1 MSWVHAELD
10 RLDWVPGNHP
20 LEQKKVAEGGVTLLR
35 FAPGFE
41 DPSWCERSHLLFVIE
56 GTLTVDLAE
65 RRVEVSAGQAL
76 WLDPGTRHRASV
88 RHEQAAVVLA
98 ASDLSRIVR
107 RDAE

>member
-1 MSWVHAELD
+1 
-10 RLDWVPGNHP
+10 
-20 LEQKKVAEGGVTLLR
+20 KVADGGVTLLR

-65 RRVEVSAGQAL
+65 RRVEVAAGQAL

-98 ASDLSRIVR
+98 ASDLARVAR
-107 RDAE
+107 QAAE